1 MKFHEIIFFF
11 YIGDISGIIGL
22 QKKLQSDLINSSNS
36 ADLLCENNQNETIPC
51 PNGFCQLINNGES
64 SFTRNCIPE
73 GFSAFPRSILIG
85 SSMIE
90 DFENQSAFM
99 YICNQYKCNNL
110 TMAEMVRKLLAQYGL
125 LTPFNLQPIYVVET
139 TMETTTTTTTTTRTS
154 KGITVKMLPQTV
166 VGLQCILL
174 LVAIIF
180 I

>member
-1 MKFHEIIFFF
+1 LKFHEIIFFF

-22 QKKLQSDLINSSNS
+22 QKQLQSDLINSSNS
-36 ADLLCENNQNETIPC
+36 ADLLCENNRNEIVPC

-73 GFSAFPRSILIG
+73 GFSAFPPSILIG
-85 SSMIE
+85 SSMVE
-90 DFENQSAFM
+90 EFENQSAFM

-110 TMAEMVRKLLAQYGL
+110 TMAEKVRKLLAQYGL

-139 TMETTTTTTTTTRTS
+139 TTKQPQQRRTS

-166 VGLQCILL
+166 IGLQCILL

>member
-1 MKFHEIIFFF
+1 
-11 YIGDISGIIGL
+11 
-22 QKKLQSDLINSSNS
+22 
-36 ADLLCENNQNETIPC
+36 
-51 PNGFCQLINNGES
+51 
-64 SFTRNCIPE
+64 
-73 GFSAFPRSILIG
+73 
-85 SSMIE
+85 
-90 DFENQSAFM
+90 
-99 YICNQYKCNNL
+99 
-110 TMAEMVRKLLAQYGL
+110 MAEMVRKLLAQYGL